1 MINGMIIAVDMAPIK
16 NENKMNDQYD
26 IMSIGIYSTIY
37 YINNNA
43 KPTILLYRENKILF
57 F

>member
-1 MINGMIIAVDMAPIK
+1 MIIAVDMAPIK

-43 KPTILLYRENKILF
+43 KPTILLYRENKNLF